1 MADLV
6 KLLQAFD
13 DLWKAHEIAVLNGG
27 GAWKRHVEPAIY
39 ELRKVQREFENS
51 LQEHFK
57 PPEPEEEEKITYA
70 AGFYDGVSWGMFAG
84 PTPNLEELLDAV
96 PPFDEKRRPAYIIRF
111 TGGEGLDGTWDTIR
125 KWNNDVNNWVK

>member
-1 MADLV
+1 MADIV

-13 DLWKAHEIAVLNGG
+13 NLWKAHEIAVVNGG

-57 PPEPEEEEKITYA
+57 PPEPEEEKITYA
-70 AGFYDGVSWGMFAG
+70 AGFY
-84 PTPNLEELLDAV
+84 EE
-96 PPFDEKRRPAYIIRF
+96 I
-111 TGGEGLDGTWDTIR
+111 GE
-125 KWNNDVNNWVK
+125 DVYTEEVANG